1 LDTTV
6 LTESA
11 SVDYRR
17 LTGKGPSGSGQK
29 RLRCALCDALVVSLC
44 DGLCLVCQV
53 AVPLPL
59 DLVPGPGGAR

>member
-17 LTGKGPSGSGQK
+17 LTEKGLSGSGQK
-29 RLRCALCDALVVSLC
+29 RRRCTVCDALVVPLC
-44 DGLCLVCQV
+44 DGLCLSCQV
-53 AVPLPL
+53 AAPLPL
-59 DLVPGPGGAR
+59 DLVLGPGGA